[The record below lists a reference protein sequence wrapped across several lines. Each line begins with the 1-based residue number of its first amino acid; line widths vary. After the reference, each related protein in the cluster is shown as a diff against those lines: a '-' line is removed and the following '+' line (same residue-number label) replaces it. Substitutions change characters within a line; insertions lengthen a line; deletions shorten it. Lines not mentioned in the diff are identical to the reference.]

1 MPPLHERNAMKT
13 NKTNTGHKNHEGR
26 TIWRGPNGGMF
37 IVRNGVRINMS
48 RDAFERHIEHENR
61 YVHGLHK
68 GPHRY

>member
-1 MPPLHERNAMKT
+1 MKT

-61 YVHGLHK
+61 YVH
-68 GPHRY
+68 